1 MTPRLA
7 RMNRAARRDAMIT
20 ELVLFWL
27 ARRAIRRYIVIY
39 TRGTLVLIGV
49 QSSQKRR

>member
-1 MTPRLA
+1 MTPESSVT
-7 RMNRAARRDAMIT
+7 NQTARRDAMIT

-49 QSSQKRR
+49 QSSQKHR